1 MEISRFAARARR
13 GVNVQNEIRF
23 DVYDNFVS
31 QFAAIEP
38 SPLGQRCQ
46 PRWNT
51 LQQPSPLGKVDCREA
66 ARRKRSFE
74 DEFRAFIAKEARGG
88 A

>member
-31 QFAAIEP
+31 QAGVGG
-38 SPLGQRCQ
+38 SPVAMLSC
-46 PRWNT
+46 N
-51 LQQPSPLGKVDCREA
+51 
-66 ARRKRSFE
+66 
-74 DEFRAFIAKEARGG
+74 
-88 A
+88 